1 VFVNVVKLLV
11 MLYRLNDAGLS
22 AAPTRPA
29 PRECTA
35 EEFRCDDGTCIEQ
48 RHRCDREYHCPDG
61 TDEFHCCT

>member
-1 VFVNVVKLLV
+1 
-11 MLYRLNDAGLS
+11 MWT

-35 EEFRCDDGTCIEQ
+35 DEFRCDDGTCIEQ

-61 TDEFHCCT
+61 TDEFHCGQSLCHVTGFRIVVI